1 VEAIL
6 SFAVLGLLIVVGSTA
21 VNRVRRYFDGSDA
34 RRESLESLTGLA
46 NADGLTAG
54 ERKAVAS
61 MVELRMQRL

>member
-6 SFAVLGLLIVVGSTA
+6 SFAVLGLLVVAGAAA
-21 VNRVRRYFDGSDA
+21 VNRAKRYLDGSDL
-34 RRESLESLTGLA
+34 RRETLASLTGLA

-61 MVELRMQRL
+61 LIEDRMQRA

>member
-1 VEAIL
+1 MEAIF
-6 SFAVLGLLIVVGSTA
+6 SFATLGLLIVVGASV
-21 VNRVRRYFDGSDA
+21 VNRAKRYFDGSDM

-61 MVELRMQRL
+61 LVEFRMQQL